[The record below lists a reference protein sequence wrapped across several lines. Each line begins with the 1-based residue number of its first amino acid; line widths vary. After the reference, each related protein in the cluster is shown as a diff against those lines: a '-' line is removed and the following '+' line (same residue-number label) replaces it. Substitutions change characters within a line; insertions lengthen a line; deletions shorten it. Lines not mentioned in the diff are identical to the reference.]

1 MNKFRTIIYTVIIT
15 VFLMSAVFGY
25 LYKTKIDE
33 IEPITAAEMQ
43 TTGGPDSTSISTAD
57 YRSNIT
63 SDINND
69 RSNML
74 TRTVSNVSP
83 AVVGI
88 NVTEIQQV
96 RVRSPFSFDPFF
108 EQFFG
113 NRVYNQEIKGLGSGV
128 LISSDGYILTND
140 HVAGNAVEAVVTL
153 TDGSRYDAKI
163 IGTDPASDI
172 CLLKINAQ
180 NLPYVQFG
188 NSKDILIGEWVIAL
202 GNPFGLFSINDK
214 PTVTVGVISATGMNL
229 GNVRGRYYF
238 DMIQT
243 DASINGG
250 NSGGPLVNGIGELI
264 GINTLIYT
272 ASGSTGS
279 VGVGFAIPINK
290 VKKIVEE
297 LKTEGKV
304 DRNFWTG
311 LRIQRITQSIAKY
324 YNLTDTKGVIITQV
338 ENGSPAHSA
347 GLEVGDIIRKV
358 DNYRIQDDNT
368 MVDLLNN
375 YQTNDVIAL
384 EIQRE
389 ENTLIKNLKLE
400 RRK

>member
-1 MNKFRTIIYTVIIT
+1 MNKFRTIVYTVIIT

-25 LYKTKIDE
+25 LYKTKVDE
-33 IEPITAAEMQ
+33 IDTVEGSQILQA
-43 TTGGPDSTSISTAD
+43 GDNDSTMITTAE

-63 SDINND
+63 NDLNNN

-113 NRVYNQEIKGLGSGV
+113 DRVYNQEIKGLGSGV

-153 TDGSRYDAKI
+153 TDGSRYDAEI
-163 IGTDPASDI
+163 VGTDPASDI

-180 NLPYVQFG
+180 NLPYVKFG

-297 LKTEGKV
+297 LKSEGKV
-304 DRNFWTG
+304 DRDFWTG

-324 YNLTDTKGVIITQV
+324 YNLSDTKGVIITQV

-389 ENTLIKNLKLE
+389 DKTLIKNLKLE

>member
-1 MNKFRTIIYTVIIT
+1 MNKFKNIVYTVIIT

-25 LYKTKIDE
+25 LYKSKIDNT
-33 IEPITAAEMQ
+33 EPVEENYDKSNYT
-43 TTGGPDSTSISTAD
+43 PDSTTVSTAD
-57 YRSNIT
+57 YRSSLS
-63 SDINND
+63 SDINSSRN
-69 RSNML
+69 NML
-74 TRTVSNVSP
+74 TRTVANVSP

-113 NRVYNQEIKGLGSGV
+113 DRVYNQEIKGLGSGV
-128 LISSDGYILTND
+128 LISPDGYVLTND

-153 TDGSRYDAKI
+153 TDGSRYDAEI
-163 IGTDPASDI
+163 VGTDPASDI

-180 NLPYVQFG
+180 DLPYVKFG
-188 NSKDILIGEWVIAL
+188 NSRDILIGEWVIAL

-250 NSGGPLVNGIGELI
+250 NSGGPLVNGVGELI

-272 ASGSTGS
+272 ASGSSGS

-290 VKKIVEE
+290 VKNIVEE
-297 LKTEGKV
+297 LKSEGKV

-324 YNLTDTKGVIITQV
+324 YNLKDTKGVIVTQV
-338 ENGSPAHSA
+338 DKGSPADAA
-347 GLEVGDIIRKV
+347 GLEIGDIIRKV
-358 DNYRIQDDNT
+358 DNYRIQDDT
-368 MVDLLNN
+368 ALVDLLNN
-375 YQTNDVIAL
+375 FQTNDVIAI

-389 ENTLIKNLKLE
+389 RKMLTKNLKLE
-400 RRK
+400 KRK

>member
-1 MNKFRTIIYTVIIT
+1 MNKFRTIVYTVIIT

-25 LYKTKIDE
+25 LYKAKIDE
-33 IEPITAAEMQ
+33 IEPASDTEMQ
-43 TTGGPDSTSISTAD
+43 TAGEQDSTIISTAD

-63 SDINND
+63 SDLNNN

-113 NRVYNQEIKGLGSGV
+113 DRVYNQEIKGLGSGV
-128 LISSDGYILTND
+128 LISSDGYVLTND

-153 TDGSRYDAKI
+153 TDGSRYDAEI

-180 NLPYVQFG
+180 NLPYVKFG
-188 NSKDILIGEWVIAL
+188 NSKDILIGEWAIAL

-297 LKTEGKV
+297 LKSEGKV

-324 YNLTDTKGVIITQV
+324 YNLSDTKGVIITQV

-389 ENTLIKNLKLE
+389 DNTLIKNLKLE